1 MSFKDVFVITEEIC
15 AIFEKVVV
23 RDQLY
28 TWKF

>member
-15 AIFEKVVV
+15 VNFEKVVV

-28 TWKF
+28 IWKF